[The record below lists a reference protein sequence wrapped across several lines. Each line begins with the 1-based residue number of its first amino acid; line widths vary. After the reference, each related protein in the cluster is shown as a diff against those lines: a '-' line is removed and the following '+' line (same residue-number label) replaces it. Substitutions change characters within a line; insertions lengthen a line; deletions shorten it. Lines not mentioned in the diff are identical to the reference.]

1 MADGRAAK
9 LALHHPFMVSRAS
22 WGQMSRMPR
31 VTGLSPR
38 VPCAVA
44 ALAGAVALAAATS
57 CRRFQPAPLSPAD
70 SARALES
77 RSLAD
82 PELRALFER
91 VLPGG
96 APRWPI
102 EQWDLGTLTVAALY
116 YNPSLEVARAQWRV
130 AEAGIATA
138 GARPNP
144 TLSITP
150 QYVANAA
157 MGMPMWDITS
167 ALDWPIETAGKRG
180 RRIERAEHLA
190 TSARLSLDTAAW
202 KVRANLRARLLE
214 FAASRV
220 RVELLTR
227 ERDAQHEVVTLLE
240 ERVQAGGAS
249 VAMVAPA
256 RLTELQT
263 TADLADAERQL
274 REAQVRLATAVGVPV
289 GALDGLDVEF
299 PLDGRNPDLEHL
311 APALR
316 REALR
321 ARSDVLAALADYG
334 ASQSA
339 LQLEIAR
346 QYPDVR
352 IGPGYEYDQGLNK
365 WSTIGVSL
373 ELPVLNRNAGPI
385 GEAEARRTESAA
397 RFAELQA
404 AVIDELD
411 RALANRD
418 TSREALARSEAV
430 LGAER
435 QRVDSVTR
443 AFAAGAA
450 DRLAVR
456 TAEVELVRAERIHL
470 DAQVRWQQALGDLEA
485 AVQPPLLLGSV
496 VEQGSGPPGRRTPSR

>member
-1 MADGRAAK
+1 
-9 LALHHPFMVSRAS
+9 
-22 WGQMSRMPR
+22 
-31 VTGLSPR
+31 VTGLLPR
-38 VPCAVA
+38 KPCTIA
-44 ALAGAVALAAATS
+44 AFVGAVALAATS

-70 SARALES
+70 SASALES
-77 RSLAD
+77 RSLTD
-82 PELRALFER
+82 PELRALFEQ

-102 EQWDLGTLTVAALY
+102 EKWDLSALTLAALY
-116 YNPSLEVARAQWRV
+116 YNPSLEVACAQWRV

-157 MGMPMWDITS
+157 MGTPSWVVTS
-167 ALDWPIETAGKRG
+167 ALDWPIETGGKRG

-202 KVRANLRARLLE
+202 KVRANLRARLLD
-214 FAASRV
+214 FVAARA

-227 ERDAQHEVVTLLE
+227 ELEAQHEVVALLE
-240 ERVQAGGAS
+240 ERVQAGAVS
-249 VAMVAPA
+249 VAIVAPE
-256 RLTELQT
+256 RLAELQRV
-263 TADLADAERQL
+263 ADLADAERQR

-289 GALDGLDVEF
+289 RALEGLDVEF
-299 PLDGRNPDLEHL
+299 PLDTATPDLDRL

-316 REALR
+316 REALQT
-321 ARSDVLAALADYG
+321 RSDILAALADYG

-385 GEAEARRTESAA
+385 GEADARRTEAAA

-404 AVIDELD
+404 TVVDEID
-411 RALANRD
+411 RALASRD
-418 TSREALARSEAV
+418 ASREALARSEAV

-435 QRVDSVTR
+435 ERVDSATR
-443 AFAAGAA
+443 AFAAGAS
-450 DRLAVR
+450 DRLVLR
-456 TAEVELVRAERIHL
+456 TAEVAYIRAERVHL
-470 DAQVRWQQALGDLEA
+470 DAQVRLQQALGDLEA
-485 AVQPPLLLGSV
+485 AVQPPLVMESGIERGV
-496 VEQGSGPPGRRTPSR
+496 GPPARGTPQR

>member
-1 MADGRAAK
+1 MA
-9 LALHHPFMVSRAS
+9 
-22 WGQMSRMPR
+22 
-31 VTGLSPR
+31 R
-38 VPCAVA
+38 VPPVTRVLPRRSCAVA
-44 ALAGAVALAAATS
+44 ALVGAVALTATS
-57 CRRFQPAPLSPAD
+57 CRRFQAVPLSPAD
-70 SARALES
+70 SATALES

-82 PELRALFER
+82 PELRALFEG

-102 EQWDLGTLTVAALY
+102 EQWDLGTLTLAALY
-116 YNPSLEVARAQWRV
+116 YHPSLEVARAQWHV

-144 TLSITP
+144 TLTITP

-157 MGMPMWDITS
+157 MGAPMWDITS

-180 RRIERAEHLA
+180 RRIEHAQHVA
-190 TSARLSLDTAAW
+190 TSARLSLDSAAW
-202 KVRANLRARLLE
+202 KVRANLRARLLD
-214 FAASRV
+214 FVAARA
-220 RVELLTR
+220 RVELLAR
-227 ERDAQHEVVTLLE
+227 EHEAQHEVVMLLE
-240 ERVQAGGAS
+240 QRVQAGAAS

-256 RLTELQT
+256 RLAELQLA
-263 TADLADAERQL
+263 ADLAEAERQQ
-274 REAQVRLATAVGVPV
+274 REARVRLATAVGVPV
-289 GALDGLDVEF
+289 RAFDGIDVEL
-299 PLDGRNPDLEHL
+299 PLDGSAPDLERLPHE
-311 APALR
+311 LR
-316 REALR
+316 REALQ
-321 ARSDVLAALADYG
+321 ARSDILAALADYG

-385 GEAEARRTESAA
+385 GEADARRTEAAA

-404 AVIDELD
+404 TVIDELD

-418 TSREALARSEAV
+418 ASREALARSEAV

-435 QRVDSVTR
+435 ARVDSTMR
-443 AFAAGAA
+443 AFGAGAT
-450 DRLAVR
+450 DRLALR
-456 TAEVELVRAERIHL
+456 TAEVEYIRAERIHL
-470 DAQVRWQQALGDLEA
+470 DAQVRLQQALGDLEA
-485 AVQPPLLLGSV
+485 AVQPPLVLASGI
-496 VEQGSGPPGRRTPSR
+496 EQGAGPPGRRGP

>member
-1 MADGRAAK
+1 
-9 LALHHPFMVSRAS
+9 LS
-22 WGQMSRMPR
+22 
-31 VTGLSPR
+31 GLLPR
-38 VPCAVA
+38 VPCVLAALVGGV
-44 ALAGAVALAAATS
+44 ALAGTG
-57 CRRFQPAPLSPAD
+57 CRRFEPAPLSPVD
-70 SARALES
+70 SASALEG

-82 PELRALFER
+82 PGLRALFER

-96 APRWPI
+96 PPRWPI
-102 EQWDLGTLTVAALY
+102 DRWDLGRLTLAALY
-116 YNPSLEVARAQWRV
+116 YHPSLEVARAQWRV

-157 MGMPMWDITS
+157 MGTPLWDITS

-180 RRIERAEHLA
+180 RRIDRAEQLA
-190 TSARLSLDTAAW
+190 TSARLSLDAAAW
-202 KVRANLRARLLE
+202 KVRANLRARLLD
-214 FAASRV
+214 FVATRA
-220 RVELLTR
+220 RVELLAR
-227 ERDAQHEVVTLLE
+227 EHDAQHEVVTLLE
-240 ERVQAGGAS
+240 QRVQAGAAS

-263 TADLADAERQL
+263 AADLAEAERQR

-289 GALDGLDVEF
+289 RAFDRIDVEF
-299 PLDGRNPDLEHL
+299 PLDGPSPDLDHL

-316 REALR
+316 RRALQ
-321 ARSDVLAALADYG
+321 ARSDILAALADYG

-365 WSTIGVSL
+365 WAVIGVSL

-385 GEAEARRTESAA
+385 GEADARRTEAAA
-397 RFAELQA
+397 RFTELQA
-404 AVIDELD
+404 TVIDELD

-418 TSREALARSEAV
+418 ASREALARSEAV
-430 LGAER
+430 LAAER
-435 QRVDSVTR
+435 ERVSSTMR

-450 DRLAVR
+450 DRLALR
-456 TAEVELVRAERIHL
+456 TAEVEFIRAERMHL
-470 DAQVRWQQALGDLEA
+470 DAQVRLQQALGDLEA
-485 AVQPPLLLGSV
+485 AVQPPLEVGSA
-496 VEQGSGPPGRRTPSR
+496 VEQGSGPPGRVTP

>member
-1 MADGRAAK
+1 VADVEDA
-9 LALHHPFMVSRAS
+9 P
-22 WGQMSRMPR
+22 
-31 VTGLSPR
+31 VTGWPPR
-38 VPCAVA
+38 TPRAVA
-44 ALAGAVALAAATS
+44 ALVGALALAAPG

-70 SARALES
+70 SASALES

-96 APRWPI
+96 TPRWPI
-102 EQWDLGTLTVAALY
+102 EKWDLGTLTVAALY
-116 YNPSLEVARAQWRV
+116 YQPSLEVARAQWRV

-180 RRIERAEHLA
+180 RRIERAQHVA
-190 TSARLSLDTAAW
+190 TSARLSLDAAAW
-202 KVRANLRARLLE
+202 KVRTNLRARLLD
-214 FAASRV
+214 FVAARA

-227 ERDAQHEVVTLLE
+227 ELDAQHDVVTLLE
-240 ERVQAGGAS
+240 QRVQAGEAS
-249 VAMVAPA
+249 VALVAPE
-256 RLTELQT
+256 RLAELQRV
-263 TADLADAERQL
+263 ADLAEAERQK
-274 REAQVRLATAVGVPV
+274 REAQVLLATAVGVPV
-289 GALDGLDVEF
+289 RALEGLDVEF
-299 PLDGRNPDLEHL
+299 PLDASTDLDRL
-311 APALR
+311 APSLR
-316 REALR
+316 RQTLQT
-321 ARSDVLAALADYG
+321 RSDILAALAAYG

-385 GEAEARRTESAA
+385 GEAEARRTETAA

-404 AVIDELD
+404 TVIDELD

-435 QRVDSVTR
+435 ERVDSAMR
-443 AFAAGAA
+443 AFAAGAS
-450 DRLAVR
+450 DRLVLR
-456 TAEVELVRAERIHL
+456 TAQVAYIRAERVHL

-485 AVQPPLLLGSV
+485 AVQPPLLVGSE
-496 VEQGSGPPGRRTPSR
+496 VEQGSGPPGRGTPSR

>member
-1 MADGRAAK
+1 M
-9 LALHHPFMVSRAS
+9 
-22 WGQMSRMPR
+22 
-31 VTGLSPR
+31 
-38 VPCAVA
+38 PCAVA
-44 ALAGAVALAAATS
+44 VLAGAVALATAPG

-70 SARALES
+70 SATALES

-102 EQWDLGTLTVAALY
+102 EKWDLGTLTVAALY
-116 YNPSLEVARAQWRV
+116 YHPSLEVARAQWHV

-144 TLSITP
+144 TLVITP

-157 MGMPMWDITS
+157 MGTPMWDITS
-167 ALDWPIETAGKRG
+167 ALEWPIETAGKRG

-202 KVRANLRARLLE
+202 KVRANLRARLLD
-214 FAASRV
+214 FVAARA
-220 RVELLTR
+220 RVELLAR

-240 ERVQAGGAS
+240 QRVQAGGAS

-256 RLTELQT
+256 RLAELQT
-263 TADLADAERQL
+263 AADLAEAQRQQ
-274 REAQVRLATAVGVPV
+274 REAQVRLASAIGVPV
-289 GALDGLDVEF
+289 RAFDGLDVEF
-299 PLDGRNPDLEHL
+299 PFDGSIPGLDRVG
-311 APALR
+311 PALR
-316 REALR
+316 RQALQ
-321 ARSDVLAALADYG
+321 ARSDILAALADYG

-385 GEAEARRTESAA
+385 GEAEARRTETAA

-404 AVIDELD
+404 MVIDELD

-418 TSREALARSEAV
+418 ASRDALARSEAV
-430 LGAER
+430 LATER
-435 QRVDSVTR
+435 ERVDSATR
-443 AFAAGAA
+443 AFAAGAT
-450 DRLAVR
+450 DRLALR
-456 TAEVELVRAERIHL
+456 TAEVELIRQERIHL
-470 DAQVRWQQALGDLEA
+470 DAQVRLQQALGDLES
-485 AVQPPLLLGSV
+485 AVQPPLLVGSQI
-496 VEQGSGPPGRRTPSR
+496 EQGSGPPGRRTPSR

>member
-1 MADGRAAK
+1 MTGW
-9 LALHHPFMVSRAS
+9 P
-22 WGQMSRMPR
+22 PR
-31 VTGLSPR
+31 T
-38 VPCAVA
+38 PCAVA
-44 ALAGAVALAAATS
+44 ALVGAVALAATG

-70 SARALES
+70 SASALES

-91 VLPGG
+91 ILPGG
-96 APRWPI
+96 ASRWPI
-102 EQWDLGTLTVAALY
+102 DRWDLGTLTLAALY
-116 YNPSLEVARAQWRV
+116 YNPNLEVARAQWRV

-167 ALDWPIETAGKRG
+167 VLDWPIETAGKRG
-180 RRIERAEHLA
+180 RRIDRAEHVA
-190 TSARLSLDTAAW
+190 TSARLSLDAAAW
-202 KVRANLRARLLE
+202 KVRANLRARLLD
-214 FAASRV
+214 FVAARA
-220 RVELLTR
+220 RVELLAR
-227 ERDAQHEVVTLLE
+227 ELDAQHEVVTLLE
-240 ERVQAGGAS
+240 QRVQAGAVS
-249 VAMVAPA
+249 VAIVAPE
-256 RLTELQT
+256 RLAELQRV
-263 TADLADAERQL
+263 ADLAEAERQKG
-274 REAQVRLATAVGVPV
+274 EAQVRLATAVGVPV
-289 GALDGLDVEF
+289 KAFEGLDVEF
-299 PLDGRNPDLEHL
+299 SLDASTPDLDRL
-311 APALR
+311 APSLRSQAL
-316 REALR
+316 LT
-321 ARSDVLAALADYG
+321 RSDILAALADYD

-385 GEAEARRTESAA
+385 GEAEARRTETAA

-404 AVIDELD
+404 TVIDELD

-418 TSREALARSEAV
+418 ASREALARSEAV

-435 QRVDSVTR
+435 ERVDSAMR
-443 AFAAGAA
+443 AFAAGAS
-450 DRLAVR
+450 DRLVLR
-456 TAEVELVRAERIHL
+456 TAEVAYIRAERVHL
-470 DAQVRWQQALGDLEA
+470 DAQVRLQQALGDLEA
-485 AVQPPLLLGSV
+485 AVQPPLLVGSE
-496 VEQGSGPPGRRTPSR
+496 VEQGSGPPSRRTPSQ